1 MSGDI
6 FRASFK
12 KRLFY
17 WLANILWQV
26 SKVLAK
32 WSYGLDEAADD
43 L

>member
-6 FRASFK
+6 FQKPFK
-12 KRLFY
+12 KHLFY
-17 WLANILWQV
+17 WLANHLWNV

-32 WSYGLDEAADD
+32 WSYDLDEAADD